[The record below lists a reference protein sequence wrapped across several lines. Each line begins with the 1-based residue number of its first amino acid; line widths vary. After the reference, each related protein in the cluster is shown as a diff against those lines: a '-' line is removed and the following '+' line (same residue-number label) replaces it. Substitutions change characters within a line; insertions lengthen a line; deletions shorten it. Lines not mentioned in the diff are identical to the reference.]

1 MSCYGYSLILP
12 GSLSEDDVIQEM
24 QEHGIALKNC
34 YLDRSPRVETKHEA
48 FKEMLDHLMPDD
60 NVFLPSLNCIAT
72 AIGEVVDSIRAI
84 EEKQASVT
92 IGDMP
97 IFNFMLNSISE
108 QNGMK
113 LSLVLSYILETERK
127 LRKNKQR
134 QGIEDAGVR
143 GQRFGRP
150 TASRP
155 KDFVPCVIAYERGEI
170 TSSEARKRLGVS
182 ETTFF
187 NWLKAYRERM

>member
-12 GSLSEDDVIQEM
+12 GGMSESEAIQKMKE
-24 QEHGIALKNC
+24 QGIALKNC
-34 YLDRSPRVETKHEA
+34 FLDRSPRVETKHDA
-48 FKEMLDHLMPDD
+48 FKKMLDQLMPDD
-60 NVFLPSLNCIAT
+60 TVFLPSLNCIAT
-72 AIGEVVDSIRAI
+72 AIGEVVEAIRTI
-84 EEKQASVT
+84 EEKQVSVT
-92 IGDMP
+92 VGDMP
-97 IFNFMLNSISE
+97 IYSDAIDSINE
-108 QNGMK
+108 QNRIE
-113 LSLVLSYILETERK
+113 LSCVLGYILETERK

-134 QGIEDAGVR
+134 QGIEDASVR

-150 TASRP
+150 LASRP

-170 TSSEARKRLGVS
+170 TSAEARKRLGVS

>member
-1 MSCYGYSLILP
+1 MP
-12 GSLSEDDVIQEM
+12 GCLSESEAIQEM
-24 QEHGIALKNC
+24 KEHGLAVKNC
-34 YLDRSPRVETKHEA
+34 YLDRSPRVETKHDA
-48 FKEMLDHLMPDD
+48 FKEMLDQLAPDD
-60 NVFLPSLNCIAT
+60 TVYLPSLNCIAA

-97 IFNFMLNSISE
+97 IYSAAVHSVSE

-113 LSLVLSYILETERK
+113 LSPVLGYILETERK

-150 TASRP
+150 LASRP

-170 TSSEARKRLGVS
+170 TSAEARKRLGVS

-187 NWLKAYRERM
+187 TWLKAYRERM

>member
-12 GSLSEDDVIQEM
+12 GGLSESEAIQDM
-24 QEHGIALKNC
+24 QEHDIALENC
-34 YLDRSPRVETKHEA
+34 YLDRAPRVETKHEA
-48 FKEMLDHLMPDD
+48 FKQMLDRLKPDD
-60 NVFLPSLNCIAT
+60 IVFFPSLNCIAT
-72 AIGEVVDSIRAI
+72 AIGEVADSIRAI

-97 IFNFMLNSISE
+97 IYSAVLDSIGE
-108 QNGMK
+108 QNGLK
-113 LSLVLSYILETERK
+113 LSPVLGYILDTERK

-150 TASRP
+150 LASRP

-170 TSSEARKRLGVS
+170 TSAEARKRLGVS

>member
-12 GSLSEDDVIQEM
+12 GGLSESDAIQKMKEN
-24 QEHGIALKNC
+24 GIDLKNC

-48 FKEMLDHLMPDD
+48 FKEMLDQLTPDD
-60 NVFLPSLNCIAT
+60 TVFLPSLNCVAT

-84 EEKQASVT
+84 EEKQASVV
-92 IGDMP
+92 ISDMP
-97 IFNFMLNSISE
+97 QYSASLNSISE
-108 QNGMK
+108 QNEKK
-113 LSLVLSYILETERK
+113 LSLVLGYILETERK

-150 TASRP
+150 LASRP

-170 TSSEARKRLGVS
+170 TSAEARKRLGVS

>member
-12 GSLSEDDVIQEM
+12 GGMSESEAIQKMKE
-24 QEHGIALKNC
+24 QGIALKNC

-48 FKEMLDHLMPDD
+48 FKKMLDQLMPDD
-60 NVFLPSLNCIAT
+60 TVFLPSLNCIAT
-72 AIGEVVDSIRAI
+72 AIGEVVEAIRTI
-84 EEKQASVT
+84 EEKQVSVT
-92 IGDMP
+92 VGDMP
-97 IFNFMLNSISE
+97 IYSDAIDSINE
-108 QNGMK
+108 QNRIE
-113 LSLVLSYILETERK
+113 LSRVLGYILETERK

-134 QGIEDAGVR
+134 QGIEDASVR

-150 TASRP
+150 LASRP

-170 TSSEARKRLGVS
+170 TSAEARKRLGVS

>member
-12 GSLSEDDVIQEM
+12 GSLSEDEVIQEM
-24 QEHGIALKNC
+24 KEHGIALKNC
-34 YLDRSPRVETKHEA
+34 YFDRSPRVETKHES
-48 FKEMLDHLMPDD
+48 FKEMLDQLLPDD
-60 NVFLPSLNCIAT
+60 TVFLPSLNCIAT
-72 AIGEVVDSIRAI
+72 SIGEVVESIRII

-97 IFNFMLNSISE
+97 TFSFMLNNISE

-150 TASRP
+150 LASRP

>member
-12 GSLSEDDVIQEM
+12 GGLSESEAIQDM
-24 QEHGIALKNC
+24 QEHDIALENC
-34 YLDRSPRVETKHEA
+34 YLDRAPRVETKHDA
-48 FKEMLDHLMPDD
+48 FKQMLDRLKPDD
-60 NVFLPSLNCIAT
+60 IVFLPSLNCIAA
-72 AIGEVVDSIRAI
+72 AIGEVSDSIRAI

-97 IFNFMLNSISE
+97 IYSAVLDSIGE
-108 QNGMK
+108 QNGLK
-113 LSLVLSYILETERK
+113 LSPVLGYILDTERK

-150 TASRP
+150 VASRP

-170 TSSEARKRLGVS
+170 TSAEARKRLGVS

>member
-12 GSLSEDDVIQEM
+12 GSLSEDEVIQGMKE
-24 QEHGIALKNC
+24 QGIALKNC

-48 FKEMLDHLMPDD
+48 FKEMLDQLMPDD

-72 AIGEVVDSIRAI
+72 AISEVVDSIRAI
-84 EEKQASVT
+84 EGKQASVT

-97 IFNFMLNSISE
+97 VFSFLLDNISE

-150 TASRP
+150 LASRP

-170 TSSEARKRLGVS
+170 TSAEARKRLGVS

>member
-12 GSLSEDDVIQEM
+12 GGMSESEAIQKM
-24 QEHGIALKNC
+24 KEHGIALKNC
-34 YLDRSPRVETKHEA
+34 FLDRSPRVETKHEA
-48 FKEMLDHLMPDD
+48 FKKMLDQLMPDD
-60 NVFLPSLNCIAT
+60 TVFLPSLNCIAA
-72 AIGEVVDSIRAI
+72 AIGEVVEAIRTI

-92 IGDMP
+92 VGDMP
-97 IFNFMLNSISE
+97 IYSDAIDSINE
-108 QNGMK
+108 QNRIE
-113 LSLVLSYILETERK
+113 LSRVLGYILETERK

-134 QGIEDAGVR
+134 QGIEDASVR

-150 TASRP
+150 LASRP

-170 TSSEARKRLGVS
+170 TSAEARKRLGVS

-187 NWLKAYRERM
+187 NWLKAYRERI

>member
-12 GSLSEDDVIQEM
+12 GGMSESEAIQKMKE
-24 QEHGIALKNC
+24 QGIALKNC

-48 FKEMLDHLMPDD
+48 FKKMLDQLMPDD
-60 NVFLPSLNCIAT
+60 TVFLPSLNCIAA
-72 AIGEVVDSIRAI
+72 AIGEVVEAIRTI

-92 IGDMP
+92 VGDMP
-97 IFNFMLNSISE
+97 IYSDAIDSINE
-108 QNGMK
+108 QNRIE
-113 LSLVLSYILETERK
+113 LSRVLGYILETERK

-134 QGIEDAGVR
+134 QGIEDASVR

-150 TASRP
+150 LASRP

-170 TSSEARKRLGVS
+170 TSAEARKRLGVS